1 MSVINKNIRNTQN
14 DGFSFIEL
22 IIIIVIISIISIVAY
37 PRITNIIQSMNLKVA
52 TDKLIDDLRYT
63 YNFSITNHRTTWF
76 NVNVGSNSY
85 SYGIYNTPSNSDPV
99 VLTDPASGQP
109 ANINLNSYDSVA
121 ITAETLGG
129 GLEFDWWGTPST
141 GGQIT
146 LNGTRTVVIETETGY
161 IYEL

>member
-14 DGFSFIEL
+14 DGFTFIEF
-22 IIIIVIISIISIVAY
+22 IIIIAIIGINSIVAY
-37 PRITNIIQSMNLKVA
+37 PRITNTIQSMNLKVA

-63 YNFSITNHRTTWF
+63 YNYGITNHRTTWF
-76 NVNVGSNSY
+76 TVNVGGNSY
-85 SYGIYNTPSNSDPV
+85 SYGIYNTPPSSDPV
-99 VLTDPASGQP
+99 VLTDPATGQP
-109 ANINLNSYDSVA
+109 ANIDLDDYSGVT

-129 GLEFDWWGTPST
+129 GIEFDWWGTPST

-146 LNGTRTVVIETETGY
+146 LNGTRTVVIESETGY